1 MAAMERPY
9 AGAGGIET
17 EPSMET
23 ARRLTNELLSSRPER
38 AAFGLLI
45 RRLVEVSV
53 EIDRAVAQVDLS
65 LVSSAYDPSHTRRL
79 QNSLREQGVD
89 FPLTDEGSEAVQTL
103 RARIRAL
110 ASEEPVLLVAHLYAR
125 ATRDPLG
132 HGAIGTLARA
142 FIDPAGEV
150 SAPTLDRFDDFFNA
164 LDTLPLAAPVRR
176 RLYDEGIRAQALN
189 LRLARELYNQLM
201 VV

>member
-1 MAAMERPY
+1 MERPNV
-9 AGAGGIET
+9 GWIET
-17 EPSMET
+17 EPSMEK
-23 ARRLTNELLSSRPER
+23 ARRMTNALLDSRPER
-38 AAFGLLI
+38 AAYGLLI

-53 EIDRAVAQVDLS
+53 EIDRAVSQVDLR
-65 LVSSAYDPSHTRRL
+65 LVMSAYDPSHTRRL
-79 QNSLREQGVD
+79 QNSLREHGVE
-89 FPLTDEGSEAVQTL
+89 FPVHDEGSEAVQTL

-132 HGAIGTLARA
+132 AGSVGMLARA
-142 FIDPAGEV
+142 FLDPKGEV
-150 SAPTLDRFDDFFNA
+150 AAPTLDRFDDFFNA
-164 LDTLPLAAPVRR
+164 IEALPLAPPVRR

-189 LRLARELYNQLM
+189 LRLARELFNQLM